1 MKMSKD
7 ANYGNWVPA
16 AMMKTLWGATA
27 VLCSVTV
34 ALLILC
40 RRQIWLSAVPGI
52 IGIVLTAAALC
63 FTLYM
68 QKCRNAFDFQGG
80 GVMGDVHQF
89 LVDHFPWEES
99 RKAAGVTDGCGLI
112 LDIGCGAAAL
122 TNRVAK
128 TYPNARLIGM
138 DYWGAEW
145 SYDKEQCE
153 RNAAAEGVSDRVSF
167 QKGDAAK
174 LDFDDAVFDGA
185 VSNFVFHEV
194 RSANDKR
201 DVVRE
206 ALRVV
211 KPGGAFAFQDM
222 FGQKK
227 IYGDMEAFMK
237 ALQAEGLA
245 REIHYIANIEK
256 LASVPSYIHTPW
268 MVKDAG
274 LLYGIR

>member
-16 AMMKTLWGATA
+16 ALMKTLWTVTA
-27 VLCSVTV
+27 VLCV
-34 ALLILC
+34 ATLLLFV
-40 RRQIWLSAVPGI
+40 LFKTPVPGI
-52 IGIVLTAAALC
+52 IGAVVVLVALC

-68 QKCRNAFDFQGG
+68 QKCRKAFDFREGG
-80 GVMGDVHQF
+80 IMGNVHQF

-99 RKAAGVTDGCGLI
+99 REAQGVTDGSGLI

-138 DYWGAEW
+138 DYWSSEW
-145 SYDKEQCE
+145 SYAKDQCE
-153 RNAAAEGVSDRVSF
+153 KNAEAEGVSDRVSF
-167 QKGDAAK
+167 QKGDASK
-174 LDFDDAVFDGA
+174 LDFNDAYFDGA

-194 RSANDKR
+194 RSAKDKR

-206 ALRVV
+206 ALRVI

-222 FGQKK
+222 FGQKN
-227 IYGDMEAFMK
+227 IYGDMEEFVT
-237 ALQAEGLA
+237 ALQEEGLVK
-245 REIHYIANIEK
+245 EIHYIANLEK
-256 LASVPSYIHTPW
+256 EAGVPAFIHTPW

-274 LLYGIR
+274 LIYGIR

>member
-1 MKMSKD
+1 MKMSEE

-16 AMMKTLWGATA
+16 AMMKMLWGATA

-34 ALLILC
+34 ALYVLC
-40 RRQIWLSAVPGI
+40 RRQIVM
-52 IGIVLTAAALC
+52 TAAPWIVGLALTVVALC

-68 QKCRNAFDFQGG
+68 QRCRKLFDFRGG
-80 GVMGDVHQF
+80 GVMGEVHQF

-99 RKAAGVTDGCGLI
+99 RQAQGVVDGSGLI

-128 TYPNARLIGM
+128 TYPNARLVGV

-145 SYDKEQCE
+145 SYAKEQCE
-153 RNAAAEGVSDRVSF
+153 QNARLEGVDDRVSF
-167 QKGDAAK
+167 RKGDAAK
-174 LDFDDAVFDGA
+174 LDFEDASFDGA

-194 RSANDKR
+194 KTAKDKR

-222 FGQKK
+222 FGQGSL
-227 IYGDMEAFMK
+227 YGDMESFIRQ
-237 ALQAEGLA
+237 LQDEGLVQ
-245 REIHYIANIEK
+245 EIHYIAKTEK
-256 LASVPSYIHTPW
+256 EAGVPTFVTAPW
-268 MVKDAG
+268 MIRDAG
-274 LLYGIR
+274 LVYGIR